1 MDKIKI
7 IDIIEKL
14 INQERENSKKYCEV
28 NPNDANRRQMIEC
41 YVTGA
46 YIRMLHELT
55 E

>member
-1 MDKIKI
+1 MDKVRI

-14 INQERENSKKYCEV
+14 VREERENSRKYCEV
-28 NPNDANRRQMIEC
+28 NPNDANRRRMIET

-46 YIRMLHELT
+46 YIRLLHELT